1 MSNSNSKKQI
11 LNFGFF
17 ILTFLTISSCSKQVP
32 PPPDT
37 RRDDVVD
44 NIHGTSIADP
54 YRWLED
60 QNSPETRAWI
70 DEQNKYTQSFLD
82 KVPSKE
88 AIRARYT
95 ELLRVDDI
103 TLPGQADEKFF
114 FQKRDADQ
122 DLMVICMRKGLE
134 GEDQVLIDPHG
145 MSSDHTTSV
154 NIVGYSDNGEL
165 LAYGIRKG
173 GEDEVAIRIMDTE
186 KKTELPDSLP
196 RGYYFNL
203 SFSSDLKGYYY
214 SKFSEKGPRI
224 YFHSMG
230 TKLESDKLIFGESYG
245 KDKIIYAELTDK
257 GRYLIVYVN
266 YGSSDRADIFIRE
279 EGYEKPFVPVVEGI
293 DASFSP
299 MEYNDELFIVTNWK
313 APRNRIMHVPI
324 NKLSAGPD
332 QWTELIPEGEGIILN
347 SSGITDG
354 KLLIVTLENV
364 RSKASFYDTKGVFQQ
379 ELELPSLGTITGVS
393 CKNDSKLL
401 FYSFTSFH
409 IPTTSYLRN
418 METGEQK
425 LWSELN
431 VPINQE
437 EIEVKQV
444 WFTSKDGTQIPMFL
458 VYKKGLVLNG
468 KNPAYI
474 TAYGGFN
481 ISETAGFSA
490 TAVIIAENGGVF
502 ALPNLRGGG
511 EFGEEWHKA
520 GMFEKKQNVFDDF
533 YAAAEWLIENNYT
546 NPDKIAI
553 RGGSNGGLLVGA
565 ALTQRPELYKAII
578 CTYPLLDMIRYHQ
591 FLVAKWWVPEY
602 GSSEDPEQFKYIL
615 AYSPYQN
622 VVKGKKYPAT
632 LFVTGDSDTRVD
644 PLHARKM
651 TALMQYSS
659 DGSTPIL
666 LDYDTKAGHS
676 GGGSL
681 TKTIDDATTAMSF
694 VAWQLDMKIK
704 KIED

>member
-1 MSNSNSKKQI
+1 MNYSKN
-11 LNFGFF
+11 LVFNFGLY
-17 ILTFLTISSCSKQVP
+17 ILLTMSVSSCTKKIPVP
-32 PPPDT
+32 PET
-37 RRDDVVD
+37 RRDDVVE

-60 QNSPETRAWI
+60 QISPETRAWI

-82 KVPSKE
+82 NVAAKE
-88 AIRARYT
+88 DIRARYT
-95 ELLRVDDI
+95 QLLRVDDI
-103 TLPGQADEKFF
+103 SLPSQAGEKFF
-114 FQKRDADQ
+114 FTKRNADQ
-122 DLMVICMRKGLE
+122 DLRLICMRKGLE
-134 GEDQVLIDPHG
+134 GEDQVLVDPHS

-154 NIVGYSDNGEL
+154 NIVGFSDNGEL

-173 GEDEVAIRIMDTE
+173 GEDEIAIRIMNTD
-186 KKTELPDSLP
+186 KKIELPDSMP
-196 RGYYFNL
+196 RGRYDWGISIL
-203 SFSSDLKGYYY
+203 PDLKGYYY
-214 SKFSEKGPRI
+214 TRFTEEGPRV
-224 YFHSMG
+224 YYHSMG
-230 TKLESDKLIFGESYG
+230 SNMDSDKLIFGEGLDSS
-245 KDKIIYAELTDK
+245 KDIYADLSESGK
-257 GRYLIVYVN
+257 YLIISVF
-266 YGSSDRADIFIRE
+266 YGASGDKTDIFIWE
-279 EGYEKPFVPVVEGI
+279 TGTKKPFIRVVEGI
-293 DASFSP
+293 DAGFFAY
-299 MEYNDELFIVTNWK
+299 EYNDELFIITNWK
-313 APRNRIMHVPI
+313 APRYRIMKVPI
-324 NKLSAGPD
+324 SDLKAGPD
-332 QWTELIPEGEGIILN
+332 NWTELIPEGEGIITN
-347 SSGITDG
+347 SSSITDG
-354 KLLIVTLENV
+354 KLLVVTLENV
-364 RSKASFYDTKGVFQQ
+364 SSKASFYDTKGVFQQ
-379 ELELPSLGTITGVS
+379 ELELPSLGTITGIS
-393 CKNDSKLL
+393 CKNNSKLL

-425 LWSELN
+425 LWSEPEI
-431 VPINQE
+431 PINKE

-444 WFTSKDGTQIPMFL
+444 WYTSKDGTQIPMFL
-458 VYKKGLVLNG
+458 VHKKGLVLNG

-481 ISETAGFSA
+481 VSETAEFSA

-502 ALPNLRGGG
+502 AVPNLRGGG

-520 GMFEKKQNVFDDF
+520 GMLEKKQNVFDDF

-578 CTYPLLDMIRYHQ
+578 CTYPLLDMVRYHQ

-602 GSSEDPEQFKYIL
+602 GSSEDPAQFKYIL

-622 VVKGKKYPAT
+622 VIEGKKYPAT
-632 LFVTGDSDTRVD
+632 LFITGDSDTRVD

-651 TALMQYSS
+651 TALMQYAS
-659 DGSTPIL
+659 DGSTPML

-681 TKTIDDATTAMSF
+681 TKSIDDATTALSF
-694 VAWQLDMKIK
+694 VAWQLDLKIK
-704 KIED
+704 RFED